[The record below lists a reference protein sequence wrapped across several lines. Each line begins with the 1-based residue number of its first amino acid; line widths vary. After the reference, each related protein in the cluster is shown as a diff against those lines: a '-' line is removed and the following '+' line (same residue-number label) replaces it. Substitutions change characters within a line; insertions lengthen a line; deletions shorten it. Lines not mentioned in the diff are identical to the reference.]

1 MGRALGLSLVAE
13 GVETEQQLAILT
25 EEGCQTAQGFLFGK
39 PVPAAEFS
47 DRWMEGE
54 VDDVAGET
62 VYGVLDA

>member
-39 PVPAAEFS
+39 PVPAAVFS
-47 DRWMEGE
+47 DRWME

-62 VYGVLDA
+62 VCGVLDG